1 MSAQYIITLGAATQL
16 PKLIQDG
23 FLAGYGQERIAF
35 VGRSNVGKST
45 LINRLVGQRIAHVS
59 KVPGKTQAVHFF
71 LWPESNRIIADLPGY
86 GFAQRSKDDRAH
98 WAQLIG
104 SYIQSDPRLLEVLLL
119 LDSRHE
125 PSKQDV
131 EAWEFLKSQRLTVNL
146 ILTKTDQIRTQKD
159 RAASRKR
166 MDAWISKHSGGDP
179 VKVFWVNEAGEGL
192 KDLTRYLQE
201 EREVS

>member
-1 MSAQYIITLGAATQL
+1 MSAQYITTLGAVGQL
-16 PKLIQDG
+16 PKLIRDG
-23 FLAGYGQERIAF
+23 FLSGHGQERIAL

-45 LINRLVGQRIAHVS
+45 LINRLVGQKIAHVS

-71 LWPESNRIIADLPGY
+71 LWPEGNRIIADLPGY
-86 GFAQRSKDDRAH
+86 GFAQRSKDDRSH
-98 WAQLIG
+98 WAELIG

-119 LDSRHE
+119 LDSRHP
-125 PSKQDV
+125 PSAQDL
-131 EAWEFLKSQRLTVNL
+131 EAWEFLKSQRLAVNL

-166 MDAWISKHSGGDP
+166 MDAWIEKHAGGDA
-179 VKVFWVNEAGEGL
+179 VKLFWVNEAGEGL

-201 EREVS
+201 EREVP